1 MAGSLGP
8 SRTGYSL
15 GMTIKAL
22 VAERR
27 AWLGAVGDPAGR
39 RARLGLL
46 AWLRRSSALLAAREI
61 FVRNSV
67 QIGFGE

>member
-1 MAGSLGP
+1 L
-8 SRTGYSL
+8 R
-15 GMTIKAL
+15 
-22 VAERR
+22 
-27 AWLGAVGDPAGR
+27 W

-46 AWLRRSSALLAAREI
+46 AWLRRNSALLAAREI